1 MTAETLPESMLT
13 RLLALGA
20 ELVAV
25 AHRHRDASLEVLE
38 REVLERVR
46 AAQGGLLEAVVE
58 RSTTSLAPTQR
69 RVRLAC
75 PGCGQRARVRDWRG
89 RTVRTVC
96 GAIRFER
103 PWYVCAACGHGWSP
117 ADATLGVAPRARLS
131 TGLRAWVMEVG
142 AETAF
147 KQGGRLRAEL
157 TGLAVSKETIRR
169 SCQRQGQ
176 ALAQAEAAA
185 AARVLATR
193 ETAAAI
199 DPAPGQLV
207 VETDGVYVRYLDGWH
222 EVKLGLV
229 AGSVDGALVAPSYVA
244 ARESAEVFG
253 PRLLAEAARRGALE
267 IVGWKGGLSGRA
279 LGILREVT
287 VLGDGAAW
295 IWNLAGE
302 HFGERAEIVDFYHA
316 CEHLWTVARA
326 LYGADT
332 SRGKT
337 WAEARIGDLFERGA
351 GPVLQALGRAEA
363 PGPEAAEVLRQER
376 GYFRTN
382 ADRMAYPAFRAAGL
396 PIGSGAVESLAK
408 HLVQQRMKRAGMR
421 WSEAGG
427 RGMLALLA
435 HRASGRPLP
444 TPVALPA
451 RRLTPAA

>member
-1 MTAETLPESMLT
+1 MARTLPEKI
-13 RLLALGA
+13 
-20 ELVAV
+20 VAV
-25 AHRHRDASLEVLE
+25 VSALAEDLADWCVDGRDKSLAVHEQA
-38 REVLERVR
+38 VLERVR
-46 AAQGGLLEAVVE
+46 KVLPVLLGAVVE
-58 RSTTSLAPTQR
+58 ASTSGLDP
-69 RVRLAC
+69 RLAR
-75 PGCGQRARVRDWRG
+75 QRAACPTCRRKVKPHQARR
-89 RTVRTVC
+89 RQVLTVC
-96 GAIRFER
+96 GAVDLDR
-103 PWYVCAACGHGWSP
+103 PWYHCDRCGHGWSVVET
-117 ADATLGVAPRARLS
+117 TLGVAERARLS
-131 TGLRAWVMEVG
+131 AGLTEWVARLGAAAPFREAAEVLAALTGLELG
-142 AETAF
+142 AET
-147 KQGGRLRAEL
+147 
-157 TGLAVSKETIRR
+157 VRR
-169 SCQRQGQ
+169 HTERVGT
-176 ALAQAEAAA
+176 ALAEAEDAASTQVAKTGEPAEA
-185 AARVLATR
+185 L
-193 ETAAAI
+193 
-199 DPAPGQLV
+199 DPAPGLLV
-207 VETDGVYVRYLDGWH
+207 VQTDGAMVPYLDGWH

-229 AGSVDGALVAPSYVA
+229 AGWADGALRAPSYVA
-244 ARESAEVFG
+244 AREPAERFG
-253 PRLLAEAARRGALE
+253 ARLATEAARRGALE